1 MSSFGD
7 MELDDLFYGRPFS
20 DFEDFPFL
28 PEHQKLTERVRKRL
42 YCGWDADCNL
52 DTLSSPVTDIA
63 VELLQKSAPSPIRKL
78 QKKYAAHVSREACIS
93 PCVMMLALVYIKRLR
108 HRNPEY
114 LQQISSSDLFL
125 ISMMVAS
132 KYLYDE
138 GEEEEVF
145 NDEWG
150 AAGKLDVQTVNTLEM
165 NFLNAIDWLLYA
177 NPNEFFEVLGWLEG
191 CVAQKQGLKRGWFT
205 YTDLCAL
212 LEQPQWQQAFARVYQ
227 QIAKFACILGLVYL
241 TSVAVLIASAT
252 VLRHASTLK
261 DPTTDCLS
269 STSDLSSKADMEVE
283 MVTLLQRPKSYPSS
297 NLRIFLDPPA
307 RPPSDL
313 YCCMLENDTTNKRH
327 STTASALCLWGT
339 VLTTLTYTTIP
350 TTPKPGG
357 RQHLSSLYCQNC
369 LKLRKESV
377 VSSRCVKTNLTGM
390 NPIYKCGAYG
400 IQSWDPKASL
410 HCSGCMAHNGRTKT
424 TFSSVSKDLWKVAD
438 SDITEE
444 MKRCSLVEAPGL
456 DKLKYLIFPG

>member
-1 MSSFGD
+1 MPSLGE
-7 MELDDLFYGRPFS
+7 MGLDDLFYDRPFS
-20 DFEDFPFL
+20 QFDDFAFL

-42 YCGWDADCNL
+42 YCVWDADCNL

-150 AAGKLDVQTVNTLEM
+150 AAAKVDVQTVNILEM
-165 NFLNAIDWLLYA
+165 NFLSAIDWLLYA
-177 NPNEFFEVLGWLEG
+177 DPKEFFEVLGWLEG

-205 YTDLCAL
+205 YTDLCVL
-212 LEQPQWQQAFARVYQ
+212 LEQPPWQQAFVRVYQ
-227 QIAKFACILGLVYL
+227 QIAKFACMLGLVYL
-241 TSVAVLIASAT
+241 TSVAVLIASAA
-252 VLRHASTLK
+252 VLRHVSSLK
-261 DPTTDCLS
+261 DPTADRMSPTN
-269 STSDLSSKADMEVE
+269 DLASKADVE
-283 MVTLLQRPKSYPSS
+283 IEMPLQPPISYPSS
-297 NLRIFLDPPA
+297 NTKASPDLPA
-307 RPPSDL
+307 QPPSDL

-357 RQHLSSLYCQNC
+357 RQSLSSLYCQNC
-369 LKLRKESV
+369 LKLRKESFF
-377 VSSRCVKTNLTGM
+377 SSRCMKTNLTGT
-390 NPIYKCGAYG
+390 NPVFKCGTHG
-400 IQSWDPKASL
+400 MQSLDPKASL
-410 HCSGCMAHNGRTKT
+410 HCSGCMTRSGRTKT
-424 TFSSVSKDLWKVAD
+424 PFSSVSTNLWKVTD
-438 SDITEE
+438 SDRVLE

-456 DKLKYLIFPG
+456 EKLKYLIFPG